1 MKFSENRPV
10 KIVMLGAGG
19 TGGHIAPHLYRLL
32 YALERPVR
40 FILCDGDIV
49 EEKNLVRQ
57 NFTPADLGENKAK
70 VLAERYSSV
79 FGMETEYVPEFI
91 ESGEYLLS
99 MLEPRVFRTGAYSNS
114 AVIKELV
121 ILIGAVD
128 NNKSRKLCHEVFY
141 KLDDLIYIDSGNGM
155 HTGQIVCGIRSGHR
169 RRGHDLQHPDRRRNA
184 CAADHV
190 CNGFCQYARH
200 PTENKEESSM
210 RSSVDAA
217 AFYKAM
223 TALMDIPAKSP
234 VKVLQEIKA
243 EFTADHCT
251 LSATDFGTWLSVTIP
266 ASGDDFAF
274 VFWNS
279 AGVQKVC
286 RYFTGQLELELSGQ
300 RKSQIITM
308 YCGDKGGKFPVHE
321 AEECP
326 TWPEFEAK
334 QSYTANAA
342 NILKCV
348 KQVKYAV
355 DLRSTR
361 PEYQGVLF
369 QSKHIWAVE
378 GHRAACCDDGGLDV
392 ETPFLVGVS
401 ALEQLKVFGAT
412 DIQISVADN
421 WVLFQ
426 NEHVRLLAKRILNV
440 TPITYESVVPQK
452 WNEEFCFHRK
462 DFVQAL
468 KYLLACVGKADKPYV
483 RFDNGALTLRTKE
496 CLYKAAVSISAE
508 SSIIFGFDARYML
521 DALTQFEKQDMVA
534 MRLTSPLGAI
544 SLIAD
549 NSSAIVLPVRL
560 KEEQK
565 AA

>member
-1 MKFSENRPV
+1 
-10 KIVMLGAGG
+10 
-19 TGGHIAPHLYRLL
+19 
-32 YALERPVR
+32 
-40 FILCDGDIV
+40 
-49 EEKNLVRQ
+49 
-57 NFTPADLGENKAK
+57 
-70 VLAERYSSV
+70 
-79 FGMETEYVPEFI
+79 
-91 ESGEYLLS
+91 
-99 MLEPRVFRTGAYSNS
+99 
-114 AVIKELV
+114 
-121 ILIGAVD
+121 
-128 NNKSRKLCHEVFY
+128 
-141 KLDDLIYIDSGNGM
+141 
-155 HTGQIVCGIRSGHR
+155 
-169 RRGHDLQHPDRRRNA
+169 
-184 CAADHV
+184 
-190 CNGFCQYARH
+190 
-200 PTENKEESSM
+200 M

-234 VKVLQEIKA
+234 VKVLQEIKV

-251 LSATDFGTWLSVTIP
+251 LSATNFNTWLSVTIP

-286 RYFTGQLELELSGQ
+286 RHYDGALELELQQRVDESFLTMRSG
-300 RKSQIITM
+300 S
-308 YCGDKGGKFPVHE
+308 KGGEFPVYDTE
-321 AEECP
+321 DCP
-326 TWPEFEAK
+326 TWPEFEVK
-334 QSYTANAA
+334 QTYTANAA
-342 NILKCV
+342 KIIACV

-355 DLRSTR
+355 DLRNTR
-361 PEYQGVLF
+361 PEYHGVLF

-392 ETPFLVGVS
+392 EKPILVGVP
-401 ALEQLKVFGAT
+401 ALEQLKAFGDA
-412 DIQISVADN
+412 DMQISVADN

-426 NEHVRLLAKRILNV
+426 NEHVRLLAKRIQNV
-440 TPITYESVVPQK
+440 TPMTYESVVPQK

-468 KYLLACVGKADKPYV
+468 KYLLACIGKTDKPYV
-483 RFDNGALTLRTKE
+483 RFENGLLTLRAKD

-508 SSIIFGFDARYML
+508 SSIIFGFDARFML
-521 DALTQFEKQDMVA
+521 DALTQFEKQELVT

-544 SLIAD
+544 SLIAG

>member
-1 MKFSENRPV
+1 
-10 KIVMLGAGG
+10 
-19 TGGHIAPHLYRLL
+19 
-32 YALERPVR
+32 
-40 FILCDGDIV
+40 
-49 EEKNLVRQ
+49 
-57 NFTPADLGENKAK
+57 
-70 VLAERYSSV
+70 
-79 FGMETEYVPEFI
+79 
-91 ESGEYLLS
+91 
-99 MLEPRVFRTGAYSNS
+99 
-114 AVIKELV
+114 
-121 ILIGAVD
+121 
-128 NNKSRKLCHEVFY
+128 
-141 KLDDLIYIDSGNGM
+141 
-155 HTGQIVCGIRSGHR
+155 
-169 RRGHDLQHPDRRRNA
+169 
-184 CAADHV
+184 
-190 CNGFCQYARH
+190 
-200 PTENKEESSM
+200 M

-223 TALMDIPAKSP
+223 TALMEVTSKSSIE
-234 VKVLQEIKA
+234 VLREIKV

-251 LSATDFGTWLSVTIP
+251 LSATNFNTWLSVTIP

-308 YCGDKGGKFPVHE
+308 RCGDKGGKFPVYE

-369 QSKHIWAVE
+369 QNKHIWAVE
-378 GHRAACCDDGGLDV
+378 GHRAACCDDGGLDI
-392 ETPFLVGVS
+392 ERPFLVGVP
-401 ALEQLKVFGAT
+401 ALEQLKAFGNA
-412 DIQISVADN
+412 DIQISVADE

-426 NEHVRLLAKRILNV
+426 NKHIHLLTKRILNV
-440 TPITYESVVPQK
+440 TPLTYESVVPQK
-452 WNEEFCFHRK
+452 WSEEFRFHRK

-468 KYLLACVGKADKPYV
+468 KYLLACIGKADKPYV
-483 RFDNGALTLRTKE
+483 RFHNGTLSLSVNG
-496 CLYKAAVSISAE
+496 CLYKAVVPIDPE
-508 SSIIFGFDARYML
+508 SSIIFGFDIRYML
-521 DALTQFEKQDMVA
+521 DALTQFEKQDLVT

-544 SLIAD
+544 SLIAS

>member
-1 MKFSENRPV
+1 
-10 KIVMLGAGG
+10 
-19 TGGHIAPHLYRLL
+19 
-32 YALERPVR
+32 
-40 FILCDGDIV
+40 
-49 EEKNLVRQ
+49 
-57 NFTPADLGENKAK
+57 
-70 VLAERYSSV
+70 
-79 FGMETEYVPEFI
+79 
-91 ESGEYLLS
+91 
-99 MLEPRVFRTGAYSNS
+99 
-114 AVIKELV
+114 
-121 ILIGAVD
+121 
-128 NNKSRKLCHEVFY
+128 
-141 KLDDLIYIDSGNGM
+141 
-155 HTGQIVCGIRSGHR
+155 
-169 RRGHDLQHPDRRRNA
+169 
-184 CAADHV
+184 
-190 CNGFCQYARH
+190 
-200 PTENKEESSM
+200 M

-234 VKVLQEIKA
+234 VKVLQEIKV
-243 EFTADHCT
+243 EFTSDHCT

-279 AGVQKVC
+279 AGIQKVC

-308 YCGDKGGKFPVHE
+308 RCGDKGGKFPVYE

-369 QSKHIWAVE
+369 QNKHIWTVE
-378 GHRAACCDDGGLDV
+378 GHRAACCDDGGLRV
-392 ETPFLVGVS
+392 EKPFTVAVP
-401 ALEQLKVFGAT
+401 ALEHLKVFGNT
-412 DIQISVADN
+412 DIQIDV
-421 WVLFQ
+421 
-426 NEHVRLLAKRILNV
+426 NERCVTFRNEWIRLTAHCVPNA
-440 TPITYESVVPQK
+440 TPLIYENIVPQK

-468 KYLLACVGKADKPYV
+468 KYLLACVGKTDKPYV

-508 SSIIFGFDARYML
+508 SSIIFGFDARFML
-521 DALTQFEKQDMVA
+521 DALTQFEKQDLVT

-544 SLIAD
+544 LLIAG

-560 KEEQK
+560 REEQK

>member
-1 MKFSENRPV
+1 
-10 KIVMLGAGG
+10 
-19 TGGHIAPHLYRLL
+19 
-32 YALERPVR
+32 
-40 FILCDGDIV
+40 
-49 EEKNLVRQ
+49 
-57 NFTPADLGENKAK
+57 
-70 VLAERYSSV
+70 
-79 FGMETEYVPEFI
+79 
-91 ESGEYLLS
+91 
-99 MLEPRVFRTGAYSNS
+99 
-114 AVIKELV
+114 
-121 ILIGAVD
+121 
-128 NNKSRKLCHEVFY
+128 
-141 KLDDLIYIDSGNGM
+141 
-155 HTGQIVCGIRSGHR
+155 
-169 RRGHDLQHPDRRRNA
+169 
-184 CAADHV
+184 
-190 CNGFCQYARH
+190 
-200 PTENKEESSM
+200 M
-210 RSSVDAA
+210 RSSVNAA

-234 VKVLQEIKA
+234 VKVLQEIKV

-251 LSATDFGTWLSVTIP
+251 LSATNFNTWLSVTIP

-286 RYFTGQLELELSGQ
+286 RHYDGALELELQQRGDEPFLTMRSG
-300 RKSQIITM
+300 S
-308 YCGDKGGKFPVHE
+308 KGSEFPVYDTKD
-321 AEECP
+321 CP
-326 TWPEFEAK
+326 VWPEFRVE
-334 QSYTANAA
+334 QTYTANAA
-342 NILKCV
+342 KILACV

-355 DLRSTR
+355 DLRNTR
-361 PEYQGVLF
+361 PEYHGVLF
-369 QSKHIWAVE
+369 QGGHIWAVE

-392 ETPFLVGVS
+392 ETPFLVGVP
-401 ALEQLKVFGAT
+401 ALEQLKAFGDA
-412 DIQISVADN
+412 DMQISVADN

-468 KYLLACVGKADKPYV
+468 KYLLACIGKTDKPYV
-483 RFDNGALTLRTKE
+483 RFENGLLTLRAKD

-508 SSIIFGFDARYML
+508 SSIIFGFDARFML
-521 DALTQFEKQDMVA
+521 DALTQFEKQELVT

-544 SLIAD
+544 SLIAG

>member
-1 MKFSENRPV
+1 
-10 KIVMLGAGG
+10 
-19 TGGHIAPHLYRLL
+19 
-32 YALERPVR
+32 
-40 FILCDGDIV
+40 
-49 EEKNLVRQ
+49 
-57 NFTPADLGENKAK
+57 
-70 VLAERYSSV
+70 
-79 FGMETEYVPEFI
+79 
-91 ESGEYLLS
+91 
-99 MLEPRVFRTGAYSNS
+99 
-114 AVIKELV
+114 
-121 ILIGAVD
+121 
-128 NNKSRKLCHEVFY
+128 
-141 KLDDLIYIDSGNGM
+141 
-155 HTGQIVCGIRSGHR
+155 
-169 RRGHDLQHPDRRRNA
+169 
-184 CAADHV
+184 
-190 CNGFCQYARH
+190 
-200 PTENKEESSM
+200 M

-223 TALMDIPAKSP
+223 TALIDIPAKSP
-234 VKVLQEIKA
+234 VKVLQEIKV

-251 LSATDFGTWLSVTIP
+251 LSATNFNTWLSVTIP

-308 YCGDKGGKFPVHE
+308 RCGDKGGKFPVYE

-369 QSKHIWAVE
+369 QNKHIWAVE
-378 GHRAACCDDGGLDV
+378 GHRAACCDDGGLSI
-392 ETPFLVGVS
+392 EKPFTVAVP
-401 ALEQLKVFGAT
+401 ALEHLKVFGNT
-412 DIQISVADN
+412 DIQIDV
-421 WVLFQ
+421 
-426 NEHVRLLAKRILNV
+426 NERCVTFRNEWIRLTAYRVPNA
-440 TPITYESVVPQK
+440 TPLIYENIVPQK

-468 KYLLACVGKADKPYV
+468 KYLLACIGKADKPYV
-483 RFDNGALTLRTKE
+483 RFHNGTLSLRVNG
-496 CLYKAAVSISAE
+496 CLYKASVPISMK
-508 SSIIFGFDARYML
+508 SSIVFGFVARFML
-521 DALTQFEKQDMVA
+521 DALTQFEKQETVT
-534 MRLTSPLGAI
+534 MRLTGSLGAI
-544 SLIAD
+544 LLIAG

-560 KEEQK
+560 REEQK

>member
-1 MKFSENRPV
+1 
-10 KIVMLGAGG
+10 
-19 TGGHIAPHLYRLL
+19 
-32 YALERPVR
+32 
-40 FILCDGDIV
+40 
-49 EEKNLVRQ
+49 
-57 NFTPADLGENKAK
+57 
-70 VLAERYSSV
+70 
-79 FGMETEYVPEFI
+79 
-91 ESGEYLLS
+91 
-99 MLEPRVFRTGAYSNS
+99 
-114 AVIKELV
+114 
-121 ILIGAVD
+121 
-128 NNKSRKLCHEVFY
+128 
-141 KLDDLIYIDSGNGM
+141 
-155 HTGQIVCGIRSGHR
+155 
-169 RRGHDLQHPDRRRNA
+169 
-184 CAADHV
+184 
-190 CNGFCQYARH
+190 
-200 PTENKEESSM
+200 M

-266 ASGDDFAF
+266 ASGDNFAF

-308 YCGDKGGKFPVHE
+308 RCGDKGGKFPVYE

-369 QSKHIWAVE
+369 QNKHIWAVE

-392 ETPFLVGVS
+392 EKPFTVAVP
-401 ALEQLKVFGAT
+401 ALEHLKVFGNT
-412 DIQISVADN
+412 DIQIDV
-421 WVLFQ
+421 
-426 NEHVRLLAKRILNV
+426 NESCVTFRNEWIRLTAHCVPNA
-440 TPITYESVVPQK
+440 TPLIYENIVPQK

-468 KYLLACVGKADKPYV
+468 KYLLACIGKADKPYV
-483 RFDNGALTLRTKE
+483 RFHNGTVSLHVNG
-496 CLYKAAVSISAE
+496 CLYKAAVPISME
-508 SSIIFGFDARYML
+508 SSIIFGFDARFML
-521 DALTQFEKQDMVA
+521 DALTQFEKQELA
-534 MRLTSPLGAI
+534 TMRLTSPLGAI
-544 SLIAD
+544 SLVAG

>member
-1 MKFSENRPV
+1 MKN
-10 KIVMLGAGG
+10 
-19 TGGHIAPHLYRLL
+19 T
-32 YALERPVR
+32 
-40 FILCDGDIV
+40 
-49 EEKNLVRQ
+49 
-57 NFTPADLGENKAK
+57 
-70 VLAERYSSV
+70 
-79 FGMETEYVPEFI
+79 
-91 ESGEYLLS
+91 
-99 MLEPRVFRTGAYSNS
+99 
-114 AVIKELV
+114 
-121 ILIGAVD
+121 
-128 NNKSRKLCHEVFY
+128 
-141 KLDDLIYIDSGNGM
+141 
-155 HTGQIVCGIRSGHR
+155 
-169 RRGHDLQHPDRRRNA
+169 
-184 CAADHV
+184 
-190 CNGFCQYARH
+190 
-200 PTENKEESSM
+200 
-210 RSSVDAA
+210 VDAA

-308 YCGDKGGKFPVHE
+308 RCGDKGGKFPVYE

-342 NILKCV
+342 IILKCV

-355 DLRSTR
+355 NPRNVR

-369 QSKHIWAVE
+369 QNKHIWAVE
-378 GHRAACCDDGGLDV
+378 GHRAACCDDGGLDI
-392 ETPFLVGVS
+392 ERPFLVGVP
-401 ALEQLKVFGAT
+401 ALEQLKAFGNA
-412 DIQISVADN
+412 DIQISVADE

-426 NEHVRLLAKRILNV
+426 NKHIHLLTKRILNV
-440 TPITYESVVPQK
+440 TPLTYESVVPQK
-452 WNEEFCFHRK
+452 WSEEFRFHRK

-468 KYLLACVGKADKPYV
+468 KYLLACIGKADKPYV
-483 RFDNGALTLRTKE
+483 RFHNGTLSLRVNG
-496 CLYKAAVSISAE
+496 CLYKAAVPISME
-508 SSIIFGFDARYML
+508 SSIIFGFDARFML
-521 DALTQFEKQDMVA
+521 DALTQFEKQDMVT

-544 SLIAD
+544 SLIAGS
-549 NSSAIVLPVRL
+549 SSAIVLPVRL
-560 KEEQK
+560 REEEQK

>member
-1 MKFSENRPV
+1 
-10 KIVMLGAGG
+10 
-19 TGGHIAPHLYRLL
+19 
-32 YALERPVR
+32 
-40 FILCDGDIV
+40 
-49 EEKNLVRQ
+49 
-57 NFTPADLGENKAK
+57 
-70 VLAERYSSV
+70 
-79 FGMETEYVPEFI
+79 
-91 ESGEYLLS
+91 
-99 MLEPRVFRTGAYSNS
+99 
-114 AVIKELV
+114 
-121 ILIGAVD
+121 
-128 NNKSRKLCHEVFY
+128 
-141 KLDDLIYIDSGNGM
+141 
-155 HTGQIVCGIRSGHR
+155 
-169 RRGHDLQHPDRRRNA
+169 
-184 CAADHV
+184 
-190 CNGFCQYARH
+190 
-200 PTENKEESSM
+200 M

-234 VKVLQEIKA
+234 IKVLQEIKV
-243 EFTADHCT
+243 EFTADRCT

-266 ASGDDFAF
+266 ASGDSFDF
-274 VFWNS
+274 VFQNS
-279 AGVQKVC
+279 ASIQKVC

-308 YCGDKGGKFPVHE
+308 RCGDKGGKFPVYE
-321 AEECP
+321 TEECP

-369 QSKHIWAVE
+369 QNKHIWAVE

>member
-1 MKFSENRPV
+1 MKN
-10 KIVMLGAGG
+10 
-19 TGGHIAPHLYRLL
+19 T
-32 YALERPVR
+32 
-40 FILCDGDIV
+40 
-49 EEKNLVRQ
+49 
-57 NFTPADLGENKAK
+57 
-70 VLAERYSSV
+70 
-79 FGMETEYVPEFI
+79 
-91 ESGEYLLS
+91 
-99 MLEPRVFRTGAYSNS
+99 
-114 AVIKELV
+114 
-121 ILIGAVD
+121 
-128 NNKSRKLCHEVFY
+128 
-141 KLDDLIYIDSGNGM
+141 
-155 HTGQIVCGIRSGHR
+155 
-169 RRGHDLQHPDRRRNA
+169 
-184 CAADHV
+184 
-190 CNGFCQYARH
+190 
-200 PTENKEESSM
+200 
-210 RSSVDAA
+210 VDAA

-308 YCGDKGGKFPVHE
+308 RCGDKGGKFPVYE
-321 AEECP
+321 AEDCP

-342 NILKCV
+342 ALLACV

-361 PEYQGVLF
+361 PEYHGVLF
-369 QSKHIWAVE
+369 QDRHIWALE
-378 GHRAACCDDGGLDV
+378 GHRAACCDDGGLDI
-392 ETPFLVGVS
+392 ERPFLVGVP
-401 ALEQLKVFGAT
+401 ALEQLKAFGNA
-412 DIQISVADN
+412 DIQISVADE

-426 NEHVRLLAKRILNV
+426 NKHIHLLTKRILNV
-440 TPITYESVVPQK
+440 TPLTYESVVPQK
-452 WNEEFCFHRK
+452 WSEEFRFHRK

-468 KYLLACVGKADKPYV
+468 KYLLACIGKADKPYV
-483 RFDNGALTLRTKE
+483 RFHNGTLSLSVNG
-496 CLYKAAVSISAE
+496 CLYKAVVPIDPE
-508 SSIIFGFDARYML
+508 SSIIFGFDIRYML
-521 DALTQFEKQDMVA
+521 DALTQFEKQDLVT

-544 SLIAD
+544 LLVAG

>member
-1 MKFSENRPV
+1 
-10 KIVMLGAGG
+10 
-19 TGGHIAPHLYRLL
+19 
-32 YALERPVR
+32 
-40 FILCDGDIV
+40 
-49 EEKNLVRQ
+49 
-57 NFTPADLGENKAK
+57 
-70 VLAERYSSV
+70 
-79 FGMETEYVPEFI
+79 
-91 ESGEYLLS
+91 
-99 MLEPRVFRTGAYSNS
+99 
-114 AVIKELV
+114 
-121 ILIGAVD
+121 
-128 NNKSRKLCHEVFY
+128 
-141 KLDDLIYIDSGNGM
+141 
-155 HTGQIVCGIRSGHR
+155 
-169 RRGHDLQHPDRRRNA
+169 
-184 CAADHV
+184 
-190 CNGFCQYARH
+190 
-200 PTENKEESSM
+200 M

-286 RYFTGQLELELSGQ
+286 RHYDGALELELQQRGDESFLTMRSG
-300 RKSQIITM
+300 
-308 YCGDKGGKFPVHE
+308 GKGGEFPVYDTKDY
-321 AEECP
+321 P
-326 TWPEFEAK
+326 VWPDFRVRQTYA
-334 QSYTANAA
+334 ANAA
-342 NILKCV
+342 RILACV

-355 DLRSTR
+355 NPRAIKLD
-361 PEYQGVLF
+361 YQGVLF
-369 QSKHIWAVE
+369 QNRHIWAVE

-392 ETPFLVGVS
+392 EAPFLVGVS
-401 ALEQLKVFGAT
+401 VLEQLKAFGNA
-412 DIQISVADN
+412 DMQIGMADE

-426 NEHVRLLAKRILNV
+426 NEHVRLLAKRIPNAA
-440 TPITYESVVPQK
+440 PITYESVVPRK

-468 KYLLACVGKADKPYV
+468 KYLLACIGKADKPYV
-483 RFDNGALTLRTKE
+483 RFENGLLTLRMKE
-496 CLYKAAVSISAE
+496 CLYKAAVPISME
-508 SSIIFGFDARYML
+508 SSIIFGFDARFML
-521 DALTQFEKQDMVA
+521 DALTQFEKQDMVT

-544 SLIAD
+544 LLVAG